1 MESSWRRSLTRR
13 STAGRGGGEAALAMN
28 RRQQSNATAL
38 SSSLMTSMTRRRP
51 GQLFFFFYITNII
64 ESIATQWQ
72 LCIRGGCKEECSLW
86 RTKKKKISYSFISPL
101 LSLSLGADEYNV
113 GAICHSS
120 RINAVKAVMG
130 SARVMHLLLPAR
142 IYWRHG
148 PWCLIRLSSYT
159 RRARSFSYS
168 S

>member
-86 RTKKKKISYSFISPL
+86 RTKKFLIHLYL
-101 LSLSLGADEYNV
+101 LFSLSLGADEYNV